1 MCGTFGYL
9 GPQNA
14 SPILMGGLERLAYR
28 GYDSSGIVI
37 VDNDNNLNVLKAS
50 GKLEN
55 LQNLS
60 ANSPIVGQCGIG
72 HTRWATHGEPTD
84 KNAHPHLSQKK
95 NIAVVH
101 NGIVENFNE
110 LKKF

>member
-1 MCGTFGYL
+1 MCGIFGYL

-55 LQNLS
+55 LQNL
-60 ANSPIVGQCGIG
+60 
-72 HTRWATHGEPTD
+72 
-84 KNAHPHLSQKK
+84 
-95 NIAVVH
+95 
-101 NGIVENFNE
+101 
-110 LKKF
+110 